1 LTVGQSRRDGRVEN
15 VAMVLHPVGPD
26 LVEQAAARIE
36 GRVRVTPVVRIEAGG
51 LGPTPVPVILKLEL
65 LQHTGSFKPRG
76 IFNRLLSVEVG
87 NKGVVAASGGNAG
100 LAVAYAA
107 RELGYHATIFVPET
121 APAIKVTR
129 LRGYGAEVRQ
139 VGATYAEALAAAQE
153 HALRSGAVTV
163 HAYDQPEVVAGQGTL
178 GRELEAQLKV
188 LGLAPVDTVLVAVG
202 GGGLIGGIAGWFAG
216 RARVVAVEPLA
227 CPTYASALASREP
240 VDVEVSGR
248 AADSLG
254 AQRIGEWC
262 WAARDWIAD
271 SVLVA
276 DDVISEAQRRL
287 WESCRVIAEPGGATA
302 VAALIAG
309 AYVPQPEERVA
320 VIVCGANTDPA
331 DVLPPPH

>member
-1 LTVGQSRRDGRVEN
+1 LTSRQSRLDGRVEN

-26 LVEQAAARIE
+26 LVEQAAARID
-36 GRVRVTPVVRIEAGG
+36 GHVRVTPVVRIEAGA
-51 LGPTPVPVILKLEL
+51 LGATPVPVILKLEL

-76 IFNRLLSVEVG
+76 IFNRLLSVKVA
-87 NKGVVAASGGNAG
+87 NNGVVAASGGNAG

-153 HALRSGAVTV
+153 HGVRSGAVTV

-188 LGLAPVDTVLVAVG
+188 QGLAPVDTVLVAVG
-202 GGGLIGGIAGWFAG
+202 GGGLIGGVAGWFAG
-216 RARVVAVEPLA
+216 RTRVVAVEPAA

-240 VDVEVSGR
+240 VDVEVGGR

-254 AQRIGEWC
+254 ARRIGGWC
-262 WAARDWIAD
+262 WAARDWISG
-271 SVLVA
+271 SVLVF
-276 DDVISEAQRRL
+276 DDAISEAQRCL

-302 VAALIAG
+302 LAALIAG
-309 AYVPQPEERVA
+309 AYVPEPEERVA

-331 DVLPPPH
+331 DVLRPPL

>member
-1 LTVGQSRRDGRVEN
+1 
-15 VAMVLHPVGPD
+15 MVMHPVGPD
-26 LVEQAAARIE
+26 LVEQAATRIE
-36 GRVRVTPVVRIEAGG
+36 GRVRVTPVVSIEAGG
-51 LGPTPVPVILKLEL
+51 LGSTPVPVILKLEL

-76 IFNRLLSVEVG
+76 IFNRLLSVEVVD
-87 NKGVVAASGGNAG
+87 NGVVAASGGNAG

-107 RELGYHATIFVPET
+107 RELGFHATIFVPET
-121 APAIKVTR
+121 APTIKVTR

-139 VGATYAEALAAAQE
+139 VGATYAEALAAAQAHGE
-153 HALRSGAVTV
+153 RSGAVTV

-178 GRELEAQLKV
+178 GRELEAQLEM

-216 RARVVAVEPLA
+216 RVRVVAVEPLA

-262 WAARDWIAD
+262 WAARDWIAG

-320 VIVCGANTDPA
+320 VIVCGANTDLA
-331 DVLPPPH
+331 DVLRSPR